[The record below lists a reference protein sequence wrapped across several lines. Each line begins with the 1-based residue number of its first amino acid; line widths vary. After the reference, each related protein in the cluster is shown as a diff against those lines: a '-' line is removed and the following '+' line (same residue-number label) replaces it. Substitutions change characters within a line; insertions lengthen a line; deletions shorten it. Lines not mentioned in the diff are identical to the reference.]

1 MRDSL
6 NNLINLVAK
15 RRVLGRSVCDIAS
28 TAKVNYRG
36 MRHRP
41 PSKLSVGDG
50 SMFQGQIVSDR
61 DGSVVTIGT
70 NTFVGGSSLIC
81 AERIDIGNDTLIAWG
96 CTIVDH
102 DSHAVGWSDR
112 ASDVRNWYVGK
123 KDWAKVRI
131 RPVKI
136 GDRVW
141 IGFNSIILS
150 GVTIGENAVV
160 GCGSVVTKDVAP
172 HTVVA
177 GNPARFIRTIEDGN

>member
-1 MRDSL
+1 MRNSL
-6 NNLINLVAK
+6 NKLIELAAK
-15 RRVLGRSVCDIAS
+15 RQVLAHAHCDIAA
-28 TAKVNYRG
+28 TAKVNFRG

-41 PSKLSVGDG
+41 PSILSIGEG
-50 SMFQGQIVSDR
+50 SMFQGRIISDR
-61 DGSVVTIGT
+61 DGSVVSIGA
-70 NTFVGGSSLIC
+70 NTFVGDSSLIC
-81 AERIDIGNDTLIAWG
+81 AQRIDIGSDTLIAWG

-102 DSHAVGWSDR
+102 DSHAIAWADR
-112 ASDVRNWYVGK
+112 ADDVREWYHGR
-123 KDWAKVRI
+123 KDWSKVRI
-131 RPVKI
+131 RPISI

-177 GNPARFIRTIEDGN
+177 GDPARFIRTIEDGE